1 MGLGEKAIIEW
12 LFHIAIDNLVTAFKM
27 SKQDFSY
34 GDRAYN
40 LMHFG
45 LSKSGYIHCSFERV
59 DERKLDFMFVGE
71 PEDEEEH

>member
-1 MGLGEKAIIEW
+1 
-12 LFHIAIDNLVTAFKM
+12 M